1 MEVMKIK
8 NVSETAYRF
17 STVLKFLPGE
27 TVTVS
32 KKDIEAK
39 PVINA
44 LIKTGHLQVISV
56 QGAPEPAVETRTVQE
71 VANEP
76 EVVEEV

>member
-27 TVTVS
+27 TVMVS
-32 KKDIEAK
+32 KKDVESK
-39 PVINA
+39 PVIKA
-44 LIKTGHLQVISV
+44 LIAGGHLKVV
-56 QGAPEPAVETRTVQE
+56 GAQ
-71 VANEP
+71 NEP

>member
-1 MEVMKIK
+1 MELVKIK

-27 TVTVS
+27 TVTITQKDLDSKPTIKALIAGGHLKIVDTKS
-32 KKDIEAK
+32 KK
-39 PVINA
+39 
-44 LIKTGHLQVISV
+44 
-56 QGAPEPAVETRTVQE
+56 
-71 VANEP
+71 EP